1 MPAEPATEAMLI
13 ITADDFGYAAGYNRG
28 ILTAVEAGAV
38 DSVAAMVGRPAC
50 DPAPLLASGTEIG
63 LHLEL
68 PGEAPLGQV
77 ERFERA
83 FGRPPAFLDGHHH
96 CHAREGIAEQVAE
109 IAAQRGIPVRSVSA
123 AHRELLRS
131 HGCATPDRL
140 VGRTDPAQPALPSLL
155 ACDRPLPGGVTEWM
169 VHPGYED
176 RTAGSAYDVAR
187 EQDLELVLRLTDSLR
202 ARARRATHSA
212 LR

>member
-1 MPAEPATEAMLI
+1 MLADPATEATLI

-28 ILTAVEAGAV
+28 ILAAVEAGAV
-38 DSVAAMVGRPAC
+38 DSVSAMVGRPEC
-50 DPAPLLASGTEIG
+50 DPAPLLASEIEIG

-68 PGEAPLGQV
+68 PGEAPLAQV

-83 FGRPPAFLDGHHH
+83 FGQPPAFLDGHHH
-96 CHAREGIAEQVAE
+96 CHTREGIAEQVAE
-109 IAAQRGIPVRSVSA
+109 LGAELGVPVRSVGA
-123 AHRELLRS
+123 DHRELLRS
-131 HGCATPDRL
+131 LGCATQDRL

-155 ACDRPLPGGVTEWM
+155 AGDRPLPGGVTEWM
-169 VHPGYED
+169 VHPGYAD
-176 RTAGSAYDVAR
+176 RAAGSAYDVAR
-187 EQDLELVLRLTDSLR
+187 EQDLELVLRLADSLR

>member
-1 MPAEPATEAMLI
+1 MPAEPATEATLI
-13 ITADDFGYAAGYNRG
+13 ITADDFGYAVGYNRG
-28 ILTAVEAGAV
+28 MLAAVEAGAV
-38 DSVAAMVGRPAC
+38 DAVGAMVGRPEC

-109 IAAQRGIPVRSVSA
+109 LAAELGVPVRSVSA
-123 AHRELLRS
+123 AHRELLRAL
-131 HGCATPDRL
+131 GCATPDRL
-140 VGRTDPAQPALPSLL
+140 VGRTEPAQAALPSLL
-155 ACDRPLPGGVTEWM
+155 AGDRPLPRGVTEWM
-169 VHPGYED
+169 VHPGYAD
-176 RTAGSAYDVAR
+176 PAAGSAYDGAR
-187 EQDLELVLRLTDSLR
+187 EQDLELVLRLADPLR